1 MFWLKKDIYWQVV
14 PAQQSTSS
22 SQIAPMQEGGED
34 GVAEAVVLLDED
46 EVVELD
52 VVVLG
57 FSAATHTYSS
67 RRSEGRQ

>member
-1 MFWLKKDIYWQVV
+1 MKLDVVVLGSLGGKHMFWLKKDIYWQVV
-14 PAQQSTSS
+14 PVQQSTSS
-22 SQIAPMQEGGED
+22 SQISPMQEGGED

-57 FSAATHTYSS
+57 F
-67 RRSEGRQ
+67 